1 MAGPVPSAAVRGAGG
16 RRPRPVRPRTN
27 CAQVMALASAVGLI
41 ALVGV
46 SMVFLHE
53 SGIRAAATGLSRP
66 GGAVVPSAPLGLSGV
81 ARESVR
87 FFKMRHAIGSETV
100 QAVAMP
106 DRAKHAVTETVSA
119 SGPGCMKISLND
131 VSMDRA
137 KRLGL
142 GNKCAATLM
151 RAAEAQ
157 ARGFSVVYEFP
168 DGHLF
173 ADGDRYNAD
182 DMETKEHHET
192 GHGNENRQRLMNA
205 LVRSPVT
212 AKIAKTAEDQ
222 TSFAVGL
229 MAAGLS
235 EKQMTEEIR
244 KTSVTIEGIL
254 GLVSAEAGKT
264 TYYDTF
270 R

>member
-1 MAGPVPSAAVRGAGG
+1 
-16 RRPRPVRPRTN
+16 
-27 CAQVMALASAVGLI
+27 
-41 ALVGV
+41 
-46 SMVFLHE
+46 
-53 SGIRAAATGLSRP
+53 
-66 GGAVVPSAPLGLSGV
+66 
-81 ARESVR
+81 
-87 FFKMRHAIGSETV
+87 
-100 QAVAMP
+100 
-106 DRAKHAVTETVSA
+106 
-119 SGPGCMKISLND
+119 
-131 VSMDRA
+131 
-137 KRLGL
+137 
-142 GNKCAATLM
+142 
-151 RAAEAQ
+151 
-157 ARGFSVVYEFP
+157 
-168 DGHLF
+168 
-173 ADGDRYNAD
+173 
-182 DMETKEHHET
+182 
-192 GHGNENRQRLMNA
+192 MNA